1 MNIYKNTFDDLFLN
15 EAAKLRL
22 LNNIRTE
29 LSKEKAASFPSVT
42 HIKSFPHIKSVAA
55 VAMSAVVLCAVAVPT
70 ALYLAGDS
78 VKPPKTTVIPP
89 NTTIPPDITITD
101 SSVLGGYISYKYF
114 EGEASEEVPPSHYRC
129 GYCFETNEY
138 DIDKVEV
145 TLFYGIDKYEF
156 DWQYNIVDTSET
168 EIYGNIVE
176 ISDITVS
183 LHGLDVSADKTFN
196 SVPVGGVANGVYI
209 IDRIMIDCYDD
220 IPFDDYAL
228 TVRYI
233 PDEDPDIDCGDSTV
247 EVTYAYSCKI
257 IIPQEMFSDESGILR
272 FDVASYVAFENGEK
286 SYYGTGW
293 PPAGFKYEV
302 VGNRV
307 KISAE

>member
-1 MNIYKNTFDDLFLN
+1 MNIYKNTFDGLFLN
-15 EAAKLRL
+15 EAAKFRL

-29 LSKEKAASFPSVT
+29 LSNEKAASFL
-42 HIKSFPHIKSVAA
+42 SFPHVKSVAA

-78 VKPPKTTVIPP
+78 EEPPKNIVV
-89 NTTIPPDITITD
+89 PPDITITD
-101 SSVLGGYISYKYF
+101 GSVSGGYISYKYAD
-114 EGEASEEVPPSHYRC
+114 GEASDPVPPSHYRC
-129 GYCFETNEY
+129 AYCFETNEY
-138 DIDKVEV
+138 DIDNVEV

-156 DWQYNIVDTSET
+156 DLQYDGDTSAT
-168 EIYGNIVE
+168 EICGNIVE

-183 LHGLDVSADKTFN
+183 LHGLDVGADKTFN
-196 SVPVGGVANGVYI
+196 SVPVGEVADGVYI
-209 IDRIMIDCYDD
+209 IARIPVDGYED

-233 PDEDPDIDCGDSTV
+233 PDEDPDIVCGGGTV

-257 IIPQEMFSDESGILR
+257 IIPQAMFSEESGILR

-286 SYYGTGW
+286 SYYNIGW